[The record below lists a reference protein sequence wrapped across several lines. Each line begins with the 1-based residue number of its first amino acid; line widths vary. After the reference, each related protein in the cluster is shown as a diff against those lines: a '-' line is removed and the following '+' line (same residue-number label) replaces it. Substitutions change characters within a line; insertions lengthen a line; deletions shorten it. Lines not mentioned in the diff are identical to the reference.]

1 MAAALKRV
9 PASLAVLLL
18 HQEADASGDERL
30 RIRPATLRKWVER
43 GHITR
48 GDGGYD
54 LTEILG
60 YLEQRERSTS
70 VDLYTWLKAQ
80 LDDDERLARGA
91 ADSMLWHGPVK
102 AGEIWESD
110 KGFVYTEG
118 QVPGLRDECLWKA
131 DTPGR
136 YTREMSELVA
146 HHVARHDPA
155 RVLREVEAKRQIV
168 EVHQPFEVV
177 EDPACQVCADTSDKY
192 SDEWTREEWP
202 CLTLRLLALPY
213 ADRQGYREEWRP

>member
-155 RVLREVEAKRQIV
+155 SVLREVEAKRQIINLV
-168 EVHQPFEVV
+168 DSKCGADGGYVDGW
-177 EDPACQVCADTSDKY
+177 EDAAMWAVKA
-192 SDEWTREEWP
+192 
-202 CLTLRLLALPY
+202 LALPY
-213 ADRQGYREEWRP
+213 AGRPGYLEEWRPS